1 MRHLRAFASRL
12 SALLP
17 WLAVSAALL
26 AADRSS
32 REPRFTDAASQAAE
46 YIGYASSIPLGPA
59 QLKQRDRVLER
70 IPAPCCSKFSSR
82 TCCCPCNLAKSI
94 WGLSNFVIARQAAT
108 DAELER
114 AVRAWI
120 RFVNPGGFSGTTCDT
135 AGGCGRRFSQ
145 NGCGGMNDRV
155 LEAAR

>member
-1 MRHLRAFASRL
+1 MRHRTTPASRL
-12 SALLP
+12 PFFLLG
-17 WLAVSAALL
+17 LVLSAAVL

-32 REPRFTDAASQAAE
+32 REPRFTDAGSQAAE
-46 YIGYASSIPLGPA
+46 FIGYSSSIRLTQA
-59 QLKQRDRVLER
+59 QQKQRDRALEK

-82 TCCCPCNLAKSI
+82 TCCCPCNLAKSV
-94 WGLSNFVIARQAAT
+94 WGLSNFVIARQGGG

-145 NGCGGMNDRV
+145 NGCGGMNERV